1 MPITCSVRRSTM
13 PPAAWRV
20 FPCWWPIDGH
30 CACGDLQCES
40 PAKHPLGAAV
50 PHGFRDATTNTA
62 RIRRWWRRWPTA
74 NVAIATGRVSRIF
87 VLDVDAHRAGDDT
100 LVTLERQFGALPP
113 TVTVQTP
120 QGAGT
125 TTSRCHR
132 SRCCVGVMCFPASI
146 CEAMVA
152 TSWRLRGSGFRVRIS
167 TRSVM
172 SSSDADYRSRFATA
186 PAWLLDLIRS
196 APVDEDPRCGCGGVD
211 DTRSG
216 DCG

>member
-1 MPITCSVRRSTM
+1 M

-120 QGAGT
+120 QGGRHYYFTMPPVAVL
-125 TTSRCHR
+125 CR
-132 SRCCVGVMCFPASI
+132 SDVLPGI
-146 CEAMVA
+146 D
-152 TSWRLRGSGFRVRIS
+152 LRGDGGYVLAPPRIGLPGP
-167 TRSVM
+167 
-172 SSSDADYRSRFATA
+172 Y
-186 PAWLLDLIRS
+186 LDEIGHELQ
-196 APVDEDPRCGCGGVD
+196 
-211 DTRSG
+211 
-216 DCG
+216 